1 MNDRATE
8 YRAKLDDL
16 RRRGGKRWRTPPG
29 LRDEIA
35 VWARKRR
42 AEGEVVA
49 SIAAAIGLSE
59 TTLAK
64 WLGAGGGP
72 GELRP
77 VRVTA
82 AGAGPRRSGLVV
94 VTPDGYRL
102 EGLSVDDAV
111 DVLRRL

>member
-1 MNDRATE
+1 MNDRAAE

-59 TTLAK
+59 TTLSK
-64 WLGAGGGP
+64 WLAADGVP

-77 VRVTA
+77 VRVA
-82 AGAGPRRSGLVV
+82 AAVAGPRRSGLVV

>member
-1 MNDRATE
+1 MNDRAAE

-35 VWARKRR
+35 VWARKQR
-42 AEGEVVA
+42 AEGEVVG

-64 WLGAGGGP
+64 WLAGGGP

-82 AGAGPRRSGLVV
+82 AVAGVRHSGLVV